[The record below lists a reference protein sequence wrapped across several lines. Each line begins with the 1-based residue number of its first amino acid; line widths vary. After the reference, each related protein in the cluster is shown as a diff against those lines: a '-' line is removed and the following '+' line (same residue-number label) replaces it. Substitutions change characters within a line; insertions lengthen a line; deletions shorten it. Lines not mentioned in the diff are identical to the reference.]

1 MKSIRSKLVTITPL
15 IALTLGIFSSSALS
29 QASVEEKRIDN
40 AQKSI
45 AGSIGVL
52 DHHHQEFTR
61 QWSGSSSYA
70 QAKRLVDNRGDLLWQ
85 DAKKQIHKLA
95 NYDDRSLYWQR
106 LKLSKVIRASKPN
119 FAITPTQR
127 EALLARLEGASR
139 GIYDLSYHQPADK
152 KILLSGFDPFLL
164 DRNISQSNPSGVA
177 ALVLDGLVIEHL
189 GITAEINTFTVPVRY
204 GDFDQ
209 GLIEQTLAPFY
220 SLNNVDLIATI
231 SMGRSDF
238 DLERFPGKRR
248 SAEAPGNSNVY
259 SGGSK
264 ANPVISKLQ
273 SQPLPGPEFVEFSL
287 PVNAMIKAK
296 GQYKINDN
304 RQVSTLQK
312 TYSATSLGQLEGQV
326 AVAGSGGGY
335 LSNEISYRSIR
346 LRNELNSKIPTGHI
360 HTPAIQ
366 QFEPESSQAIIA
378 QITEMLKLSLSTL

>member
-1 MKSIRSKLVTITPL
+1 MKKTLSKLFARN
-15 IALTLGIFSSSALS
+15 IALTLTLGIFSGPLLT
-29 QASVEEKRIDN
+29 QPSVEEKRIDL

-45 AGSIGVL
+45 AKSIEIL
-52 DHHHQEFTR
+52 DHHQQNFSQ
-61 QWSGSSSYA
+61 QWLNTSSYA
-70 QAKRLVDNRGDLLWQ
+70 QAKRLVDKSGDLLWQ

-106 LKLSKVIRASKPN
+106 LKLSKIIRESKPK
-119 FAITPTQR
+119 FAITATQR
-127 EALLARLEGASR
+127 DALLNRLEYASR
-139 GIYDLSYHQPADK
+139 GIYDLSYHQQTDK

-164 DRNISQSNPSGVA
+164 DRNINQSNPSGVA
-177 ALVLDGLVIEHL
+177 ALMLDGLVIEYQ
-189 GITAEINTFTVPVRY
+189 GITAEINAFTVPVRY

-220 SLNNVDLIATI
+220 SLNSVDLIATI

-248 SAEAPGNSNVY
+248 SAEAPGNLNIY

-264 ANPVISKLQ
+264 TNPVISKLYN
-273 SQPLPGPEFVEFSL
+273 QPLPGPEFVEFSL

-304 RQVSTLQK
+304 HQVSTLQK
-312 TYSATSLGQLEGQV
+312 TYSPTSLSELKDQT

-360 HTPAIQ
+360 HTPRIQ
-366 QFEPESSQAIIA
+366 QFEPKSSQAIVE